1 MPGIGE
7 VYYCEMCGV
16 RIAGRPYRAV
26 VDGVEMV
33 LCASCYIKLSRSG
46 RAVLL
51 RRDTRPQKKKTIPVK
66 KPQRRLSLDEYDIVE
81 DYYERIRRA
90 REAKGWTR
98 SALAQ
103 KLRISETMLRRIESG
118 KMKPSISLAKKMEKM
133 LKIKLLE
140 PTELAG
146 EEEEYDSEP
155 GTLTLGDVVIVR
167 KDED

>member
-1 MPGIGE
+1 MPGTGE
-7 VYYCEMCGV
+7 VHYCEMCGM

-33 LCASCYIKLSRSG
+33 LCASCYMKLSRSG

-51 RRDTRPQKKKTIPVK
+51 RQTPRPQKKKTIPV
-66 KPQRRLSLDEYDIVE
+66 RRAPKRIPLDQYDLVE

-90 REAKGWTR
+90 REAKGWTT

-103 KLRISETMLRRIESG
+103 KLRISETMLRRIEAG
-118 KMKPSISLAKKMEKM
+118 KLKPSISLAKKMESI
-133 LKIKLLE
+133 LKIQLLE
-140 PTELAG
+140 PTELA
-146 EEEEYDSEP
+146 EEEDYRADP